1 MEEGK
6 IIVADAVVVLCGPY
20 HCNYM
25 TITAAGFDSFCSSD
39 NFGFFQSVVDIVGR
53 NTAVMVVGQD
63 YKLEFVISV
72 VAAAAAGT
80 DNVSVV
86 HFAGTIAVTV
96 QYLY

>member
-6 IIVADAVVVLCGPY
+6 IIVAGAVVVLCGPY
-20 HCNYM
+20 HCNYTM
-25 TITAAGFDSFCSSD
+25 ITAAGFDSFCSSD

-63 YKLEFVISV
+63 YKLEFVMISV
-72 VAAAAAGT
+72 VAAAGT
-80 DNVSVV
+80 DSVSVV

>member
-6 IIVADAVVVLCGPY
+6 IIVADAVVLCGPY

-72 VAAAAAGT
+72 VAAAAGT
-80 DNVSVV
+80 DSVSVV

>member
-6 IIVADAVVVLCGPY
+6 IIVADAAVVLCGPY

-39 NFGFFQSVVDIVGR
+39 NFGFFQSVVDTVGC

-63 YKLEFVISV
+63 YKLEFVMISV
-72 VAAAAAGT
+72 VAAAAGT
-80 DNVSVV
+80 DSVSVV